1 MIVRL
6 TGLLLAGACISF
18 PPFWDRGLA
27 QKASREVTPYPRS
40 RTEPWFE
47 KYHKEARDAIRR
59 STGADL
65 QMWMT
70 DDAFEQVV
78 THYKAFGVERI
89 EFSKSLAAMLSE
101 KSGRP
106 VKATYVIF
114 DGADGPVQSKHY
126 VSIQRPVVVQY
137 DPLEVHDVTAIALY
151 RLDK

>member
-6 TGLLLAGACISF
+6 TGLLLAAVCMTS
-18 PPFWDRGLA
+18 PLSSNPGLA
-27 QKASREVTPYPRS
+27 QKASSDVPPYPRS

-47 KYHKEARDAIRR
+47 RYYEQARDAIRR

-70 DDAFEQVV
+70 DDSFEQVV
-78 THYKAFGVERI
+78 THYTAFGAERI
-89 EFSKSLAAMLSE
+89 EFSKPLAAMLSE

-114 DGADGPVQSKHY
+114 DGSDGPVTSKRY